1 MTPSRSRTL
10 LALALVAAAL
20 ALPRPGAAQQSILTG
35 RVTDLE
41 TGQGIDAAQVQVLG
55 GGQSAGGLTDQ
66 TGRYRVQ
73 VAAGT
78 HSIVVQ
84 RIGYREERFDG
95 IEVTAGGTTTYDIRL
110 TSVALALGGLEVTAA
125 SRRTEKQVEAPATT
139 HVVGSTEIEEQP
151 AVTPAEHLREAP
163 GVDIV
168 QHGVQATNVVVR
180 GFNNIF
186 SGALHALT
194 DHRLAGI
201 PSLRVNLL
209 HFVPANNEDI
219 ERMEVV
225 LGPGSALYGP
235 NTANGVLHILT
246 RSPLTSPGTTVSVA
260 GGERN
265 VFLGSFRSAFLLNE
279 DFGFKIS
286 GQYMSGTEWRYTDPT
301 EEAARLEAQANPQ
314 QCVALLMVRGYDQ
327 ATATA
332 SCQRVGVR
340 DFDLRRYGLEAR
352 ADWRFADDG
361 TAIFSYGRTSATGLE
376 LTGLGAGLTNDWIYQ
391 FLQARLNKG
400 RFFTQAY
407 VNTSDAGDTF
417 LLRDGVPLVDESR
430 LFVGQIQHGL
440 ALADGRQDFTYGFDF
455 YHTEPRTD
463 GTINGSYEDEDEV
476 DEWGLYLQSKTALSD
491 KLDFIAAGRVD
502 SHSMLDDNVW
512 SPRAALV
519 FKPVENQS
527 LRLTYNRA
535 FSTPSTLNLFLDI
548 SGGVAPGVLGSLGYT
563 VRAFGTGKDGYSFQ
577 NPDGSLR
584 GMRSPFNPGGAGQLL
599 PADPTV
605 MWALAVGVLRAQG
618 IIDDALAARLNQLT
632 PQMADVGIMLVDPN
646 HPTPVPLQPGAIPDV
661 RGLSESYTESIEV
674 GWQGVLGNR
683 IRIAADVYW
692 MRKNDFV
699 SPLVVQTPLLLLNG
713 QDVGAVLGPALV
725 PEFTQAYMEAG
736 YDQQTAQQLAQ
747 QDVTALVTGA
757 ASLPVGV
764 ASSDQVAARGADLI
778 ATYLN
783 VGDIDLWGADLAF
796 SWFLN
801 DRWTLNGTYSHM
813 SDDYFRIEGSA
824 PIALNAPKDKG
835 TLGLAYRN
843 AVTGF
848 NAEGRMRFTSEFPAE
863 SAGYV
868 GIRCVQEPGA
878 PVGLF
883 DEDCVDAATLV
894 DLTLGYRIPGTRA
907 TAQLSVSNLFDSD
920 YRSFVGVPNIGR
932 FAMIRLKYDIN

>member
-10 LALALVAAAL
+10 LALALAAVAL

-35 RVTDLE
+35 RVTDVE

-55 GGQSAGGLTDQ
+55 GAQSTGGLTDQ
-66 TGRYRVQ
+66 TGRYRIQ
-73 VAAGT
+73 VPAGT

-95 IEVTAGGTTTYDIRL
+95 IEVPSGGTTTYDIQL
-110 TSVALALGGLEVTAA
+110 TSVAVALGGIEVTAA
-125 SRRTEKQVEAPATT
+125 SRRAEKQVEAPATT
-139 HVVGSTEIEEQP
+139 HVVGSTEISERP
-151 AVTPAEHLREAP
+151 TVTPTDHLREAP
-163 GVDIV
+163 GVDIIT
-168 QHGVQATNVVVR
+168 HGVQATNVVVR

-186 SGALHALT
+186 SGALHVLT

-209 HFVPANNEDI
+209 HFVPANNEDV

-246 RSPLTSPGTTVSVA
+246 KSPLTSTGTTLSVA
-260 GGERN
+260 AGERN
-265 VFLGSFRSAFLLNE
+265 VFQGAFRSAFLVTDDL
-279 DFGFKIS
+279 GFKIS
-286 GQYMSGTEWRYTDPT
+286 GQYMTGTEWRYTDPT

-314 QCVALLMVRGYDQ
+314 RCVALLMVRGYDQ

-340 DFDLRRYGLEAR
+340 DFDLSRYGVEAR
-352 ADWRFADDG
+352 ADWRFTDDG
-361 TAIFSYGRTSATGLE
+361 TLVLTYGRTSATGLE
-376 LTGLGAGLTNDWIYQ
+376 LTGLGAGLTEDWIYQ
-391 FLQARLNKG
+391 FYQARLNKG
-400 RFFTQAY
+400 RLFTQAY
-407 VNTSDAGDTF
+407 FNTSDAGDTY

-430 LFVGQIQHGL
+430 LLVGQIQHGL

-476 DEWGLYLQSKTALSD
+476 DEWGLYLQSKTALSEQ
-491 KLDFIAAGRVD
+491 LDFIAAGRVD
-502 SHSMLDDNVW
+502 SHSMLDEDVW

-548 SGGVAPGVLGSLGYT
+548 SGGVAPDPLGPLGYT
-563 VRAFGTGKDGYSFQ
+563 VRAYGTGKDGYSFQ

-599 PADPTV
+599 PADPAV

-618 IIDDALAARLNQLT
+618 IIDDALAARLNQFAPAMT
-632 PQMADVGIMLVDPN
+632 DVGIMLLDPN
-646 HPTPVPLQPGAIPDV
+646 NPTPVPLQPGAIPDV
-661 RGLSESYTESIEV
+661 PGLSESYTESVEV

-683 IRIAADVYW
+683 IRVAADVYW

-699 SPLVVQTPLLLLNG
+699 SPLILQTPLLLLNG
-713 QDVGAVLGPALV
+713 QDVGGIVGPELV
-725 PEFTQAYMEAG
+725 PEFTQAYMQAG
-736 YDQQTAQQLAQ
+736 YDQQTAQQMAQ
-747 QDVTALVTGA
+747 QDVAALVTGI
-757 ASLPVGV
+757 ASLPVAV
-764 ASSDQVAARGADLI
+764 ASSDQVQARGADLI

-796 SWFLN
+796 SWFVN
-801 DRWTLNGTYSHM
+801 DRWTLNGTYSHI
-813 SDDYFRIEGSA
+813 SDDYFRIASSE

-835 TLGLAYRN
+835 TLSLAYRN
-843 AVTGF
+843 AVAGF
-848 NAEGRMRFTSEFPAE
+848 NAEGRVRFTSEFPAE

-868 GIRCVQEPGA
+868 GIRCVQRPGDPA
-878 PVGLF
+878 GLF
-883 DEDCVDAATLV
+883 DEDCVEAATLV
-894 DLTLGYRIPGTRA
+894 DLMLGYRIPNTRA
-907 TAQLSVSNLFDSD
+907 TAQLSVTNLFDSD
-920 YRSFVGVPNIGR
+920 YRSFVGVPSIGR
-932 FAMIRLKYDIN
+932 FAMIRLKYDLN